1 LEKTEGILELVP
13 IYDLFML
20 VKPFSEIFSDRKEA
34 EKAFE
39 FLKHTLNL
47 LGVNNAGDPEF
58 HLSIKLGLSHPD
70 HLLELLKVIGIESFE
85 DFRYQEIVALVD
97 PVRLVNYFCFSKWI
111 LTLDFKGWRVCTFSR
126 PPEWK
131 LIVPFVGEPKITKQ
145 KAPEPQRIP
154 ELLKGSNYR
163 VLATYLMKF
172 AWTGATKET
181 YEKALEIYRNSE
193 ENRSPMEPS
202 PYHKTLAE
210 AVFDSQK
217 LEDLLC
223 KKLPGWT
230 EDEDEDKPAA
240 QVLALVN
247 QKPSG
252 LDLTTPSLKD
262 IQQQVVKQGLRIDD
276 RSLRRYHLALQ
287 QVVKQGLR
295 IDERSL
301 RRYHLALQTRKFVI
315 LSGVSGIGKTWLTR
329 AYAEAISAEYLLMP
343 VAPNWTTNEDL
354 LGYFNPIDQKYHD
367 TEFTSFLRKA
377 AAEYNQAESKKQQAK
392 PYHFVLDEM
401 NLARVEYYF
410 AKFLSA
416 MEVRM
421 REGTARIELGSGEE
435 IPQSELLLTPN
446 LYFIG
451 TVNVDETTH
460 GFADK
465 VYDRAQ
471 LIELTLD
478 RQKLVDYLKEKACD
492 KDDCNKV
499 LMEVWDD
506 VHSVA
511 PFAFRVVGEIVT
523 YVKQAEELGVP
534 WKDALD
540 EQLLQKV
547 LPKFKGVD
555 SRVGEALEKFLKIAE
570 NNTLE
575 LSRKKAKDML
585 NKFNEHKFTS
595 YF

>member
-1 LEKTEGILELVP
+1 MEKTEGILELVA

-47 LGVNNAGDPEF
+47 LGVNDAEDSEL
-58 HLSIKLGLSHPD
+58 HLSIKLGLSIHPD
-70 HLLELLKVIGIESFE
+70 HLLELLKVIGVESFE

-97 PVRLVNYFCFSKWI
+97 PVTLVNYFCFSKWI

-131 LIVPFVGEPKITKQ
+131 LIVPFVGEPKITSK
-145 KAPEPQRIP
+145 KAPEHHRIP
-154 ELLKGSNYR
+154 ELLKESNYR
-163 VLATYLMKF
+163 VQTKYLMTF
-172 AWTGATKET
+172 PWNRVTKT
-181 YEKALEIYRNSE
+181 AYEEALDIYRGSE
-193 ENRSPMEPS
+193 QNGSPIEQS
-202 PYHKTLAE
+202 PYHQTLAE
-210 AVFDSQK
+210 AVFDLQK

-223 KKLPGWT
+223 KELPGWT
-230 EDEDEDKPAA
+230 EHEDKPAA
-240 QVLALVN
+240 QVLALVK

-252 LDLTTPSLKD
+252 RDLTTPPLKD
-262 IQQQVVKQGLRIDD
+262 IQQRVAKQGLRIDD
-276 RSLRRYHLALQ
+276 RL
-287 QVVKQGLR
+287 
-295 IDERSL
+295 L

-315 LSGVSGIGKTWLTR
+315 LSGVSGTGKTWLTQ
-329 AYAEAISAEYLLMP
+329 AYAEAINAEYQLVP

-354 LGYFNPIDQKYHD
+354 LGYFNPITLKYHD
-367 TEFTSFLRKA
+367 TDFNRFLREA
-377 AAEYNQAESKKQQAK
+377 ATEYRRAKKEERLVK
-392 PYHFVLDEM
+392 PYHLVLDEM

-410 AKFLSA
+410 AKFLSV

-421 REGTARIELGSGEE
+421 RQETAGEE
-435 IPQSELLLTPN
+435 ILESELLTPN

-471 LIELTLD
+471 LIELTVDGPQLEEY
-478 RQKLVDYLKEKACD
+478 LVKEACD
-492 KDDCNKV
+492 KACVEV
-499 LMEVWDD
+499 LMQVWDA
-506 VHSVA
+506 VHFVA
-511 PFAFRVVGEIVT
+511 PFAFRVMDEIVT
-523 YVKQAEELGVP
+523 YVKQAEKLSVP
-534 WKDALD
+534 WNEALD

-555 SRVGEALEKFLKIAE
+555 SRVEKALENFLVIAE
-570 NNTLE
+570 KNKLE
-575 LSRKKAKDML
+575 LSVTKAKDML
-585 NKFNEHKFTS
+585 NKFQLHGFTS
-595 YF
+595 YFQ